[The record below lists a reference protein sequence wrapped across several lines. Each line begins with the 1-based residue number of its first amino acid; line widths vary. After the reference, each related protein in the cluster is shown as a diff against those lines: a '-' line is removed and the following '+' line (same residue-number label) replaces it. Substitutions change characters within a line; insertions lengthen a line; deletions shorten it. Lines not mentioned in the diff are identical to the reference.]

1 MTLQGM
7 GKGKIFYCR
16 YKEENSQKHLE
27 ESRADREKSRFDQTI
42 RELGAEQRERNIE
55 KWKERQKETV
65 SWREFG
71 LKEEGRGARM
81 L

>member
-1 MTLQGM
+1 M
-7 GKGKIFYCR
+7 
-16 YKEENSQKHLE
+16 
-27 ESRADREKSRFDQTI
+27 

-55 KWKERQKETV
+55 KWKERQKERV
-65 SWREFG
+65 SWREFR